1 MFGFLKKIGRG
12 VGKGV
17 LGTVK
22 AAAVVAMPTIISA
35 VEPEALLST
44 AIGAVVKHTPIIP
57 NKAIP
62 ALSMVANIGV
72 RAAIGMDIT
81 EAVNEGLR
89 AFTGG
94 WAIHKTIKTPA
105 RALVK
110 NPFIAEKVGPGKRF
124 SL

>member
-1 MFGFLKKIGRG
+1 MFGFLKKIGKG
-12 VGKGV
+12 IGKGV
-17 LGTVK
+17 VGTVK
-22 AAAVVAMPTIISA
+22 AIAVTALPAVISI

-44 AIGAVVKHTPIIP
+44 AVAAVVKHTPIIP

-62 ALSMVANIGV
+62 ALSAVANIGI
-72 RAAIGMDIT
+72 RAAIGMDIAD
-81 EAVNEGLR
+81 AVNDGLR

-105 RALVK
+105 RVLVK
-110 NPFIAEKVGPGKRF
+110 NPYIAEKVGPGERF